1 MGSLLTG
8 HGNNSTTWGGWGR
21 GSMVRSSIEHWFSRH
36 VLLPLS
42 IDRSMDPRRPRLTS
56 CSGLRP
62 QAGDGIHFEL
72 TRLTGPGPGTAT
84 GRPIAARHRLHVGAA
99 RARAPCPHA
108 SGTPDE
114 AKTVSRSRSRPAL
127 AYVEKPRRCL
137 PPAAARRRQRIR
149 HTPVSPICQQAPVSA
164 TGLRAFHARDINRV
178 TGEAVIG

>member
-1 MGSLLTG
+1 MGSLGRAITPPRGWMGGAGAAWFDRALNTG
-8 HGNNSTTWGGWGR
+8 S
-21 GSMVRSSIEHWFSRH
+21 H
-36 VLLPLS
+36 VTYCSLS

-62 QAGDGIHFEL
+62 GQPGDGIHFEL
-72 TRLTGPGPGTAT
+72 TRLTGPGPGTAA
-84 GRPIAARHRLHVGAA
+84 GRPVAARHRLHVGAA

-114 AKTVSRSRSRPAL
+114 PKTVSRSRSRPAL

-149 HTPVSPICQQAPVSA
+149 HTPVSPSCQQAPVSA